1 MTTDAT
7 SPSTHSSDRTAK
19 PTSVVRWGVAV
30 STAKTLAS
38 AGPKAS
44 TTAAIGIV
52 EDIREHARAAEQHVE
67 NITGLHVASS
77 LKDSQVL
84 VVDRPG
90 WAAASVSGYR
100 EMLGTPLDAALLQ
113 RFPKGLPLTLKM
125 GGYGVGAEV
134 GSLVAFLASH
144 VLGQFDPYSTTASAP
159 AGRLLLVAPN
169 IVETERK
176 LKVDPADFRLW
187 VALHEQTHRVQFAAA
202 PWLRDVL
209 SEQVGILASG
219 LVNRPKDKERKDSTL
234 KARISAL
241 GSAARADNA
250 ASMSDDDGP
259 ASADTVPSSPSAAKD
274 GKEGQAG
281 LLTVITGEAEQA
293 ALSRI
298 TAIMSLLEG
307 HANVVM
313 DSVDR
318 TVIPTVAKIRKRF
331 DQRGAS
337 RSTLQKLLMKAI
349 GMDAKQAQYRDGAKF
364 VRAAVDALG
373 MEGFNVIWRSPEH
386 LPIERELHAPE
397 TWVQRMRETA
407 LVGAPVE
414 SAETAQADAASE
426 PGAAPSGTEEPT
438 PEQG

>member
-7 SPSTHSSDRTAK
+7 STSTSGTRTA
-19 PTSVVRWGVAV
+19 PGSSVVRWGVAV
-30 STAKTLAS
+30 STARTLAS
-38 AGPKAS
+38 AGPKTS
-44 TTAAIGIV
+44 TTAAITIV
-52 EDIREHARAAEQHVE
+52 EDIREHAVAAERHVE
-67 NITGLHVASS
+67 DITGLHVAAS

-100 EMLGTPLDAALLQ
+100 EMLGTPLDAALQ
-113 RFPKGLPLTLKM
+113 KRFPKGLPLTLKL

-144 VLGQFDPYSTTASAP
+144 VLGQFDPFSTTADAP

-176 LKVDPADFRLW
+176 LEVDPADFRLW

-202 PWLRDVL
+202 PWLREVL
-209 SEQVGILASG
+209 SEQLDVLASG
-219 LVNRPKDKERKDSTL
+219 LVERPRGKERKDSTL

-241 GSAARADNA
+241 GSAAR
-250 ASMSDDDGP
+250 DDQATPTPHDATS
-259 ASADTVPSSPSAAKD
+259 ASAETDASRPDTPGSEESYAAD
-274 GKEGQAG
+274 GTHENQAG
-281 LLTVITGEAEQA
+281 LLSVVTGEAERA

-318 TVIPTVAKIRKRF
+318 SVIPTVTRTRKRF

-337 RSTLQKLLMKAI
+337 RSALQKLLMKAI

-364 VRAAVDALG
+364 VRAAVDELG
-373 MEGFNVIWRSPEH
+373 MEGFNVIWTSPDH
-386 LPIERELHAPE
+386 LPTEEELHHPDA
-397 TWVQRMRETA
+397 WVRRMRETA
-407 LVGAPVE
+407 LVG
-414 SAETAQADAASE
+414 QAR
-426 PGAAPSGTEEPT
+426 G
-438 PEQG
+438 